1 MTTTKK
7 LEPTLAIIPE
17 IDPKKQ
23 TMKMVCT
30 AKGEAIWARFELLY
44 PVIITSRK
52 WLGHLATGASQ
63 DVEIIAVK
71 VGDKML
77 KALPSHVGP
86 GDIDIIAKAKGS
98 TGITITLTCR
108 VEPQTAGE
116 PADEVSVDAAVAE
129 LTASVPRRPE
139 DPAPRPTPA
148 DPRADPFTTG
158 RNIELEPAE
167 NPDLAGS
174 DGPFGVVSPEVAKN
188 ATEELQ
194 NLLKAENM
202 DDATRE
208 SIKNF
213 VDSDGDPTETLKGA
227 Q

>member
-1 MTTTKK
+1 MNTTKK
-7 LEPTLAIIPE
+7 LKPTLALIPE
-17 IDPKKQ
+17 IDSNKQ

-44 PVIITSRK
+44 PIIITSRK
-52 WLGHLATGASQ
+52 WLGHLPTGASQ

-86 GDIDIIAKAKGS
+86 GDIDIIARAKGS

-116 PADEVSVDAAVAE
+116 STDAGSVDAAVAE
-129 LTASVPRRPE
+129 LAASVPSRPE
-139 DPAPRPTPA
+139 DPAPRPPPA
-148 DPRADPFTTG
+148 DPR
-158 RNIELEPAE
+158 RIELESAQ
-167 NPDLAGS
+167 NP
-174 DGPFGVVSPEVAKN
+174 VVSDSDAPFEGLTPEVAKN

-194 NLLKAENM
+194 SLLVAENM
-202 DDATRE
+202 DDATRK

-213 VDSDGDPTETLKGA
+213 VESGGDPTETLKGA
-227 Q
+227 K